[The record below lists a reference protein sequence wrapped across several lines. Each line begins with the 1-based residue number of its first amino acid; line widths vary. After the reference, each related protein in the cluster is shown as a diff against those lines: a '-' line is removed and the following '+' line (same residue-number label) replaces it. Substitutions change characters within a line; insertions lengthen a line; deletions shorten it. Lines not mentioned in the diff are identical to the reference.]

1 MRIVIDTELQ
11 AIIVPESYYTQVDK
25 LNEVI
30 TEAGG
35 NALDYTAYIHT
46 CFEKAYATQIVR
58 QGDVAKIKGTS
69 AKKRKPSAKPE
80 EKPAQA
86 AESEQK

>member
-11 AIIVPESYYTQVDK
+11 AIIVPESYYMQVDK

-35 NALDYTAYIHT
+35 KKLEYTDYIKT

-58 QGDVAKIKGTS
+58 QGDVAKIKGT
-69 AKKRKPSAKPE
+69 KKRKPTAK
-80 EKPAQA
+80 
-86 AESEQK
+86 AEATEGGANE